1 MTKLTIKW
9 NKVKGGRDEQYHAY
23 VNGMKV
29 VITAVSK
36 PGQSKQ
42 VFSKVYYISN
52 DYGSLGTEYSL
63 QSAQATVQKG
73 FEKAKALMNDDEQA
87 EGWTMYC
94 RLDEKIWFNAAGDKR
109 ISMIEGISDYEV
121 YGPGDDDELCYGD
134 CETFAEAI
142 AAAEAGIVIDDEE
155 QNNENY

>member
-9 NKVKGGRDEQYHAY
+9 NKVKEGNDEHYHAY

-29 VITAVSK
+29 VIKVGVSCC
-36 PGQSKQ
+36 GI
-42 VFSKVYYISN
+42 FN
-52 DYGSLGTEYSL
+52 DYGILSSESNLKD
-63 QSAQATVQKG
+63 AQAMVQKG

-87 EGWTMYC
+87 EGWTMFC

-109 ISMIEGISDYEV
+109 ISLIEDISDYEV
-121 YGPGDDDELCYGD
+121 YGPGEYYELCYGD

-142 AAAEAGIVIDDEE
+142 AAAEAGIVIDDEDE
-155 QNNENY
+155 E